1 MKVAIVTFLITFLIM
16 GGMASCFLL
25 EWTQPRYHGETT
37 VTNARALEL
46 IDNIGRNRIKIEEL
60 EENGTVTLR
69 YDFFSP
75 ETFTYLETDSWEAFH
90 FMAVSGACII
100 IFLAPLAAASAN
112 YRMFQEGQE

>member
-69 YDFFSP
+69 YDFFSS
-75 ETFTYLETDSWEAFH
+75 ETYPDLETDSWESYH
-90 FMAVSGACII
+90 FIGFSGVCII
-100 IFLAPLAAASAN
+100 TLLAPLAAASVN